1 MKILIDGMGGDNAPD
16 IVVEG
21 AIMATDYTDEELCI
35 LGREDDIRNLLQ
47 KQGYDGDQI
56 TVINATEEIEN
67 DESPV
72 RAIRRKK
79 DSSIVRAL
87 YMLKD
92 GDGDVFISAG
102 STGALLAG
110 GHLILGC
117 IDGIERPALATVY
130 PIIGKEPS
138 LLLDAGANVECKPHH
153 LLQFA
158 YMGSLYMEEV
168 IGRENP
174 TVGLVS
180 NGVEQGK
187 GSLLTKETY
196 KLLDQTSLNFMG
208 NLEARDVPL
217 GIADVIVTDG
227 FTGNVILKLS
237 EGLALTIMRELKY
250 RFTSSNIA
258 KLGAA
263 MLKSKLYSLKQDVD
277 YKEYGG
283 APILGLN
290 KTLLKMHGSSDG
302 YAVMR
307 TILKSIP
314 YVKEDVVGKIS
325 EAVKKQDE
333 LGGQGELGE
342 RGELKR

>member
-1 MKILIDGMGGDNAPD
+1 MKVLIDGMGGDNAPD

-21 AIMATDYTDEELCI
+21 AVMATEHTDEELCI
-35 LGREDDIRNLLQ
+35 LGEEDAIRNLLR
-47 KQGYDGDQI
+47 KHGYKGDQI
-56 TVINATEEIEN
+56 SVINATEEIEN

-79 DSSIVRAL
+79 DSSIVKAL
-87 YMLKD
+87 YMLKE

-110 GHLILGC
+110 GHLILGR
-117 IDGIERPALATVY
+117 IEGIERPALATVY

-138 LLLDAGANVECKPHH
+138 LLLDAGANVECKAHH
-153 LLQFA
+153 LVQFA
-158 YMGSLYMEEV
+158 FMGSLYMEEV
-168 IGRENP
+168 IGRKNP
-174 TVGLVS
+174 VVGLVS

-196 KLLDQTSLNFMG
+196 KLLDKTPLNFMG
-208 NLEARDVPL
+208 NLEARDIPL

-237 EGLALTIMRELKY
+237 EGLALTIMRDLKY

-258 KLGAA
+258 KIGAA
-263 MLKSKLYSLKQDVD
+263 MLKSKLYSLKHDVD

-290 KTLLKMHGSSDG
+290 KALLKMHGSSDG

-307 TILKSIP
+307 TIIKAIT
-314 YVKEDVVGKIS
+314 YVEEDVVGKIS
-325 EAVKKQDE
+325 AAVQKQEE
-333 LGGQGELGE
+333 LGGQSEFE
-342 RGELKR
+342 NLKE